1 MHTCLKLAL
10 LLNHGRLFHC
20 SFGMSENYFVFV
32 ELPVKINLI
41 KFLSAWSIRGAAY
54 MDCFESNETLGVSV
68 ADQDH

>member
-1 MHTCLKLAL
+1 MHMCLKLAL
-10 LLNHGRLFHC
+10 LLKHRRLFHC

-32 ELPVKINLI
+32 EPPVKINLI
-41 KFLSAWSIRGAAY
+41 KFLSAWSIRGASY